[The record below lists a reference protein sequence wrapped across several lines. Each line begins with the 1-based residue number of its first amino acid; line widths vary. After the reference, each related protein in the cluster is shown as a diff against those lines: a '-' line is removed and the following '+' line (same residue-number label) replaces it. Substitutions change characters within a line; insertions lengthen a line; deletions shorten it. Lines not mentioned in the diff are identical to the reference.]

1 MTRYRLGVIFLVV
14 GLSLGIATII
24 RGMKPFEGG
33 AHLSN
38 IPSHTAG
45 MPEVR
50 ICYMIPPMNLRLDIT
65 CDGRINLSLLGK
77 NDIPIF
83 TAENISQGV
92 YIVKIPRRGEYCF
105 LIENL
110 SDSPTSAHL
119 GFTLYRYERD
129 LLYASIIS
137 SILGCVTIVFIRL
150 RTRRLERGS
159 PIQ

>member
-1 MTRYRLGVIFLVV
+1 MSKYRLGIIFLFV

-24 RGMKPFEGG
+24 RGMTPFEGG
-33 AHLSN
+33 TSLSN
-38 IPSHTAG
+38 IPIRTEET
-45 MPEVR
+45 PEVR
-50 ICYMIPPMNLRLDIT
+50 IGYKIPPMNLRLDIT

-110 SDSPTSAHL
+110 SDSPTSVHL

-137 SILGCVTIVFIRL
+137 SILGGVTTVFIRL
-150 RTRRLERGS
+150 RPAREES
-159 PIQ
+159 SQS

>member
-1 MTRYRLGVIFLVV
+1 MSKYRLGIIFLFV

-24 RGMKPFEGG
+24 RGMTPFEGG
-33 AHLSN
+33 THLSN
-38 IPSHTAG
+38 IPGHTV
-45 MPEVR
+45 PVR

-65 CDGRINLSLLGK
+65 CDGRINLSLLPK
-77 NDIPIF
+77 NSNNPIF

-92 YIVKIPRRGEYCF
+92 YRVKIPRRGEYCF

-110 SDSPTSAHL
+110 SDSPTSVHL

-137 SILGCVTIVFIRL
+137 SILGGVTIVFIRL
-150 RTRRLERGS
+150 RPAREES
-159 PIQ
+159 SQS